1 MPLFMMETSCSRSRR
16 FVWRLYH
23 YTPFVSVSNNV
34 PTWPIRGWPLA
45 PAGTDPEDPQV
56 SPLWQCLNRFTRE
69 ILIYDI
75 ILFTVAKFRFWLGLS
90 SERFSGWSLV
100 RSGFNTL
107 YLGALWFGVCVFCL
121 EGIINLCFIIII
133 SWNIGGGGGGEKG
146 PEHFLLFF
154 FDEIILLLFW
164 LLGIFCYFFCGVKG
178 DRSNLVPKGWE
189 NHTLQFYLS
198 QFSYPWVS
206 KYLPSSPSRTTN
218 TQCAGA

>member
-1 MPLFMMETSCSRSRR
+1 MRQKTTPTRGGGGEDKWTEPSGCATQCRCLWWKLPAAEVDASYDDFITTLPSSQCPTTFPRGQSGVDPL
-16 FVWRLYH
+16 
-23 YTPFVSVSNNV
+23 
-34 PTWPIRGWPLA
+34 PTL
-45 PAGTDPEDPQV
+45 AGTDPEGPQV

-90 SERFSGWSLV
+90 SERFSGWFLV

-133 SWNIGGGGGGEKG
+133 SWNLGGGGGGEKG

-154 FDEIILLLFW
+154 FDEIILLLLW
-164 LLGIFCYFFCGVKG
+164 LLGIFCYFFVG
-178 DRSNLVPKGWE
+178 
-189 NHTLQFYLS
+189 
-198 QFSYPWVS
+198 
-206 KYLPSSPSRTTN
+206 
-218 TQCAGA
+218 